1 MSDNEQRERIIAKI
15 KKCLALSASPEP
27 AEAAAAMR
35 QAQKLMEK
43 YNIDMATVE
52 RPEIFEARVHSK
64 MSVSTPKRWEV
75 ALVAGICR
83 AFGCRFYFMPG
94 NSYGLAEDV
103 YGRYCFIGTYE
114 QTVIA
119 EWTTK
124 LLFQRH
130 GKSRREYYKALTDNP
145 YFSAAAT
152 RKDISQRLDSFSIGW
167 VVSVIDKVVTMA
179 NPKAIDDAIEE
190 KLNKTLGENS
200 KPLKTRKQDEVS
212 RESYYAGHAEGEK
225 ESIHRPMGGQPGPK
239 PALLENHK

>member
-94 NSYGLAEDV
+94 NSYGLSED
-103 YGRYCFIGTYE
+103 RSEEHTSE
-114 QTVIA
+114 LQS
-119 EWTTK
+119 
-124 LLFQRH
+124 LMR
-130 GKSRREYYKALTDNP
+130 
-145 YFSAAAT
+145 
-152 RKDISQRLDSFSIGW
+152 ISYAVFCL
-167 VVSVIDKVVTMA
+167 K
-179 NPKAIDDAIEE
+179 K
-190 KLNKTLGENS
+190 K
-200 KPLKTRKQDEVS
+200 KTRTNDCTTTTT
-212 RESYYAGHAEGEK
+212 RT
-225 ESIHRPMGGQPGPK
+225 
-239 PALLENHK
+239 